1 MKDWVE
7 IGVFAPAGRDR
18 SQASGSTA
26 KHLIKSGKQKITVTV
41 PQKPTRAGID
51 PNHLL
56 MDWKIEDNSEDVKQ
70 EKLALRKGLFR
81 KTRFDR
87 NC

>member
-7 IGVFAPAGRDR
+7 IGVFAPAGEGQDPGKRLYL
-18 SQASGSTA
+18 Q

-56 MDWKIEDNSEDVKQ
+56 MDWKMEDNSEDVKQ
-70 EKLALRKGLFR
+70 E
-81 KTRFDR
+81 
-87 NC
+87 N